1 MGQSIDIIERIRIL
15 MDEGGIAPTPS
26 NYEFWYRYVTGADLE
41 LVEAVDAVRRAAGRV
56 GPRAVENIRRE
67 LYGGA
72 GRGTIGRLLD
82 DTQRQIERMEGYVGQ
97 SELDARGYREQLD
110 DGQQKL
116 VANATL
122 EKQRAM
128 LAEMV
133 RATNAMMEKTK
144 LLEMEL
150 ASSSSQISNLKA
162 DLEIARS
169 ESRTD
174 PLTGLSNRKACAD
187 YLDAHVLRAHS
198 EMRVLCLVF
207 LDIDHFKRFNDSF
220 GHRMGDEVLRLVA
233 ISLEKFFHGIG
244 FPARWGG
251 EEFVIVVPGKGV
263 AEVAEIAEKFRAFIG
278 SRTVR
283 AKQSHRDVGRITLSL
298 GVAQLEREE
307 TPQGLIDRADRM
319 LYQAKADGRNRVVV
333 DWPGGKRPAQAAA
346 AAA

>member
-1 MGQSIDIIERIRIL
+1 MSQAGDIMERIRTL
-15 MDEGGIAPTPS
+15 VEEGGIQPTPS

-41 LVEAVDAVRRAAGRV
+41 LVEAIDAVRRNAGRV
-56 GPRAVENIRRE
+56 GPRAMDNIRRE

-82 DTQRQIERMEGYVGQ
+82 DTQRQIEKMEDYVGRA
-97 SELDARGYREQLD
+97 DADTRDYRDTLD
-110 DGQQKL
+110 DGQQRL
-116 VANATL
+116 SASTSNAAL
-122 EKQRAM
+122 DKQRAM

-133 RATNAMMEKTK
+133 RATNAMMEKTQA
-144 LLEMEL
+144 LESEL
-150 ASSSSQISNLKA
+150 ANSAGQIHVLKQ

-187 YLDAHVLRAHS
+187 YLDAHVVRAHS
-198 EMRVLCLVF
+198 ELRALCLIF
-207 LDIDHFKRFNDSF
+207 IDIDHFKRFNDSF

-233 ISLEKFFHGIG
+233 MSLEKFFHGIG

-251 EEFVIVVPGKGV
+251 EEFVVVIPGKTA
-263 AEVAEIAEKFRAFIG
+263 AEVAEMAERFRAFIG

-298 GVAQLEREE
+298 GVAQLDREE
-307 TPQGLIDRADRM
+307 TPQELIDRADRK
-319 LYQAKADGRNRVVV
+319 LYDAKAEGRNRVVV
-333 DWPGGKRPAQAAA
+333 DWPKGRAEAA
-346 AAA
+346 